1 MQRTK
6 LRTLAVAA
14 ALASAGLSACLVGC
28 GDNRTPP
35 PTRAAYEAGAPEALP
50 CVPNLDGKIEASEL
64 TPQIGI
70 PATYLVSPSG
80 KERTVDVAGAPN
92 AQGQLAWSLGVDFA
106 DDLALTVR
114 ASTVEGKWYAA
125 SFPQPGAFVAPFD
138 AGGRV
143 EGVYL
148 HSPERLALL
157 GLASVAPDVPEGR
170 TLLVYGTPVELYRF
184 PLAPGAEWTSVG
196 EVRDATLRGLPYAG
210 RDTYEV
216 KVDGAGQ
223 LALPDFVLT
232 QALRV
237 RVKVTVAP
245 AAGQTTT
252 QRQTQFLFECLGE
265 VARATSK
272 LDEPQE
278 DFTTALELR
287 RLGLGP

>member
-1 MQRTK
+1 MRSI
-6 LRTLAVAA
+6 RTLTAPIAC
-14 ALASAGLSACLVGC
+14 ALLLGAC

-35 PTRAAYEAGAPEALP
+35 PSRAAYEAGAPEALP
-50 CVPNLDGKIEASEL
+50 CVPNLDGKIEAREL

-70 PATYLVSPSG
+70 PATYLVSPQG
-80 KERTVDVAGAPN
+80 KERAVDLAGAPN
-92 AQGQLAWSLGVDFA
+92 AEGQLAWALGTDFA
-106 DDLALTVR
+106 DDQALRVS
-114 ASTVEGKWYAA
+114 ASTVAGKWYAA

-148 HSPERLALL
+148 HSEERLSLL
-157 GLASVAPDVPEGR
+157 GLASAVPDPPEGK
-170 TLLVYGTPVELYRF
+170 TLLVYTQPVELYRF
-184 PLAPGAEWTSVG
+184 PLSAGMAWTSIG
-196 EVRDATLRGLPYAG
+196 EARDATLRGLPYAG
-210 RDTYEV
+210 RDTYDI
-216 KVDGAGQ
+216 KVDGAGR
-223 LALPDFVLT
+223 LSLPDFVLT
-232 QALRV
+232 QVLRV

-272 LDEPQE
+272 LEEPNE
-278 DFTTALELR
+278 NFTTALELR